1 MNYAWWTMYII
12 DLNRVELKYPLMIS
26 IDKCN
31 GIYDVLSPKICVSKE
46 VKDINF

>member
-26 IDKCN
+26 VENVMEFMMSYHQK
-31 GIYDVLSPKICVSKE
+31 YVFLKK
-46 VKDINF
+46 